1 MMFGRFRKK
10 QATVTDEQVREALK
24 QVIDPDLKRDIV
36 SLGFVKNMV
45 IKGEKV
51 AFDVELTTPACP
63 VKEQLQQQCE
73 QVVRALGVSKVQV
86 TMTAQ
91 VRSAPGRRQIPGVR
105 NVIAVTSGK
114 GGVGKSTVSVNL
126 ALALLR
132 RGARVSL
139 LDCDIYGP
147 SLPDLV
153 GFSRPVRQLGDGSF
167 KPHQVYGMNMMSMGF
182 LLDPDQSATMR
193 GPMLHRFVQQFLFK
207 VAWGDTD
214 YLILDLP
221 PGTGDIQL
229 SLTQNTPINAGIVVT
244 TPQKAALLDARKG
257 VEMFAKVDV
266 PVLGFIENMSYY
278 LCGKCDK
285 EHHLFGSGGGQALA
299 DEYGLPLLARLPL
312 DPTINDDAGEGVPV
326 ILRQKEGPYLTAFGN
341 LAGRVAAE
349 LGKRS
354 VGWAVP
360 SPQAFEV

>member
-1 MMFGRFRKK
+1 MVFGRFRKK
-10 QATVTDEQVREALK
+10 TVEVNESQVLDALK
-24 QVIDPDLKRDIV
+24 QVIDPDLQRDIV
-36 SLGFVKNMV
+36 SLGFIKNLV
-45 IKGEKV
+45 IKGDKV
-51 AFDVELTTPACP
+51 SFDVELTTPACP
-63 VKEQLQQQCE
+63 VKEQLQRQCE
-73 QVVRALGVSKVQV
+73 DVVSALGVAKVTV

-91 VRSAPGRRQIPGVR
+91 VRAVRGKRQIPGVR

-114 GGVGKSTVSVNL
+114 GGVGKSTVAVNL

-132 RGARVSL
+132 RGGRVAM

-147 SLPDLV
+147 SLPDLL
-153 GFSRPVRQLGDGSF
+153 GFNQPVRQLGDGAF
-167 KPHQVYGMNMMSMGF
+167 KPHQVYGMNVMSMGF
-182 LLDPDQSATMR
+182 LLNGDQSATMR
-193 GPMLHRFVQQFLFK
+193 GPMLHRFVQQFLFN
-207 VAWGDTD
+207 VHWGETD

-229 SLTQNTPINAGIVVT
+229 SLTQETPISAGIVVT

-257 VEMFAKVDV
+257 VEMFAKVNV

-285 EHHLFGSGGGQALA
+285 EHAIFGQGGGQALA

-312 DPTINDDAGEGVPV
+312 DPTVSDDRGDGVPV
-326 ILRQKEGPYLTAFGN
+326 ILREQDGPYLTAFGN

-354 VGWAVP
+354 LGWAVP
-360 SPQAFEV
+360 GPRAFEV